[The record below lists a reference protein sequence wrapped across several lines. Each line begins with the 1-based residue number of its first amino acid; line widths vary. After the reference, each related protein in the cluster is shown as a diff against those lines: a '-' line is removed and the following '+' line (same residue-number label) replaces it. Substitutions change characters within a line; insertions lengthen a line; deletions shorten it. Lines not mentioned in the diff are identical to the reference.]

1 MTTPSRRSYAAT
13 CSRLNAASA
22 SFHPSVDLAPPKGRS
37 EHSLTR
43 GPALPASNIDQESPE
58 RPFVILA
65 EDDDVT
71 AIVATQL
78 LQQVGLHPRRC
89 VDGSEAFDLACFSA
103 AIPDLILMDLNMP
116 GMDGISASRLIRDF
130 YQARGLLCP
139 VIIGFTSMTDATSRS
154 QMQNAGV
161 IDFLAKPPT
170 LQDIRQ
176 IVLTRIP

>member
-1 MTTPSRRSYAAT
+1 MTNAPHRSYTAAHSSLT
-13 CSRLNAASA
+13 AGSTALLAQVKVAAPNRHTSAPNAALPM
-22 SFHPSVDLAPPKGRS
+22 PSV
-37 EHSLTR
+37 
-43 GPALPASNIDQESPE
+43 DQESPE

-103 AIPDLILMDLNMP
+103 AVPDLILMDLNMP
-116 GMDGISASRLIRDF
+116 GLDGISASKLIRDF
-130 YQARGLLCP
+130 YLARGLVCP
-139 VIIGFTSMTDATSRS
+139 VIIGFTSMTDASSRS
-154 QMQNAGV
+154 QMQSAGV

-176 IVLTRIP
+176 IVLSRIP